1 MFQPKKYQK
10 KDPHYIFDFIQQHPF
25 ATFVLQGQE
34 LLATHIP
41 ILVNGSAED
50 YRLYGHIARA
60 NEQYAYLKNGLEV
73 LLIFHGAND
82 YVSSSWYEKI
92 DISTWDYSAVHVNA
106 KLKLQTEE
114 ELENSL
120 NELVHTFE
128 KGEKQP
134 VLYKDIPKKM
144 LQDHLP
150 LITGFW
156 LEPIKIKAI
165 AKLHQG
171 YGEKDIDS
179 VINHLEQRKNPISA
193 ELSKDIRKEHGKH
206 H

>member
-10 KDPHYIFDFIQQHPF
+10 KDPQYIFDFIQQHPF
-25 ATFVLQGQE
+25 ATLVLKGEE

-41 ILVNGSAED
+41 VLVKGSAQN
-50 YRLYGHIARA
+50 YILYGHIARA
-60 NEQYAYLKNGLEV
+60 NEQYDFLKDDLEV
-73 LLIFHGAND
+73 LLIFHGAHD
-82 YVSSSWYEKI
+82 YVSSSWYENT

-106 KLKLQTEE
+106 KLKLQTDE
-114 ELENSL
+114 ELEDSL
-120 NELVHTFE
+120 SELVRTFE
-128 KGEKQP
+128 KGEKEP
-134 VLYKDIPKKM
+134 VLYNDIPKKM

-156 LEPIKIKAI
+156 LKPVKVKAI

-171 YGEKDIDS
+171 YADKDVDS
-179 VINHLEQRKNPISA
+179 VINHLEQRKNPVSA
-193 ELSKDIRKEHGKH
+193 ELSKDIKKEHGKH